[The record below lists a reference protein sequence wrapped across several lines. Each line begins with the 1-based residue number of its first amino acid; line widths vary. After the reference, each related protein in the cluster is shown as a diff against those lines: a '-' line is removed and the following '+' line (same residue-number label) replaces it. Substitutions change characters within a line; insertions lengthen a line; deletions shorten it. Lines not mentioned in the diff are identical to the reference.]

1 MDMTI
6 VTYSLGT
13 DFDEAADLVITLSPR
28 EQRVLSLL
36 PHCNGNKAIA
46 EALGLSPLTI
56 KSHLAR
62 ISRRLLTGD
71 RARMAALIGV
81 HESRHSEARE
91 FFEQAHLTQRQWQ
104 IVYLI
109 ARGLTNA
116 EIANELF
123 LTVNTVKT
131 HMRHMSR
138 QLGVQRRE
146 TIAYWYGC
154 LIGPTDGIV
163 TTRWP
168 RDSGETRFRINNLSD
183 EELTKAFREAVAALA
198 VQPALSNGVSDCHQV
213 LWWILKRDYQKYRPL
228 LESSCN
234 LPELWLMRFEYLDK
248 EKREICNW
256 FSTGL
261 DYAGVAQTMQT
272 KPELVKITLATIC
285 KFLGVTELQLKV
297 ISMIVESQED

>member
-6 VTYSLGT
+6 VTDSLGT
-13 DFDEAADLVITLSPR
+13 DFDEAADLVETLSPR

-62 ISRRLLTGD
+62 ISRHLRTGD

-109 ARGLTNA
+109 ARGLNNA

-138 QLGVQRRE
+138 KLGVQRRE

-163 TTRWP
+163 RTRWP
-168 RDSGETRFRINNLSD
+168 HDSGVTRLLIQNLSD
-183 EELTKAFREAVAALA
+183 EELADAFREAVTALA
-198 VQPALSNGVSDCHQV
+198 VQLAQPNGVSDCYQV
-213 LWWILKRDYQKYRPL
+213 LWWILKRDYQKYRHM
-228 LESSCN
+228 LESSFD
-234 LPELWLMRFEYLDK
+234 LPELWLMRFECLDQD
-248 EKREICNW
+248 KREICKW

-261 DYAGVAQTMQT
+261 DYAGVAQTMRT
-272 KPELVKITLATIC
+272 NPELVKISLATIC
-285 KFLGVTELQLKV
+285 KYLGVTELQLKV
-297 ISMIVESQED
+297 VSMIVECRED